1 MKRTPHGLAWLAL
14 VAVLLPLPAPA
25 ASVSHLEREKG
36 WAEQILDT
44 LVAGEAVWLEA
55 QGVRFLGL
63 YSRPAAGAP
72 SRHGLILL
80 HGRGVHPAWGFLD
93 TLRMDIADAGWHTLS
108 LQMPILQPDARLA
121 EYAKTFDEAFARIDA
136 GIRHLERQGVKHIVL
151 LGHSTGAM
159 TALAYAAER
168 PAGRVAGVVA
178 IGPSTEPLGGR
189 RMQPA
194 LLLEKI
200 RVPVLDLHGSED
212 LPVVLDY
219 TAVRAAA
226 AAKAGNKH
234 YVQVMEK
241 GANHFFSERY
251 DALKARVSGWLKQL
265 RSP

>member
-1 MKRTPHGLAWLAL
+1 MKSAAHGLAWLAL
-14 VAVLLPLPAPA
+14 VVILPPPPALA
-25 ASVSHLEREKG
+25 ASVSHLEREKN

-63 YSRPAAGAP
+63 YSRPAAGAA
-72 SRHGLILL
+72 SRDGLILL

-93 TLRMDIADAGWHTLS
+93 TLRMDMADAGWHALS

-136 GIRHLERQGVKHIVL
+136 GIRHLERQGVERIAL

-168 PAGRVAGVVA
+168 PAGRVVGVLAVGA
-178 IGPSTEPLGGR
+178 STEPLGGR

-194 LLLEKI
+194 LLLETL
-200 RVPVLDLHGSED
+200 RVPVLDLYGSED

-219 TAVRAAA
+219 AAARAAA
-226 AAKAGNKH
+226 ATRAGNKR
-234 YVQVMEK
+234 YAQVMEK

-251 DALKARVSGWLKQL
+251 GVLKARVSGWLEQL